1 MQHVFWKKYDIC
13 GSFSNCKH
21 QLPNSEGEKKA
32 EEESWMRRIVWLE
45 NTRGSLWKWSA
56 INIRESVGPRFKFY
70 CDLFSVVHYPRRRG
84 GRRRKRRKR
93 SRKIF
98 AATTSVSP
106 LVFLH
111 RTASS
116 LDTQLVN
123 FFTDFTVPST
133 LNRRS
138 STQLVTSWLTTFKWK
153 REKSEKDEKRLVESI
168 LFCFPRRVWL
178 ITVSIIVV
186 FRTLANGYKPSLA
199 VCIIRPGETYVEW

>member
-116 LDTQLVN
+116 SQILLC
-123 FFTDFTVPST
+123 
-133 LNRRS
+133 RR
-138 STQLVTSWLTTFKWK
+138 LW
-153 REKSEKDEKRLVESI
+153 
-168 LFCFPRRVWL
+168 
-178 ITVSIIVV
+178 IVV
-186 FRTLANGYKPSLA
+186 RLLSSLPRGLQPSN
-199 VCIIRPGETYVEW
+199 EKEKNQKKMKND